1 MEKITKEF
9 SIAKFTEVVFLQQIK
24 YKFIKINTN
33 IARFKKYKKNGNHV
47 LQCPKLSIKNQ
58 SKEK

>member
-47 LQCPKLSIKNQ
+47 L
-58 SKEK
+58 